1 MTRWHQGPSGEE
13 TQLWLLSQGVR
24 RAETRLSET
33 RKENLA
39 QTEESGMLSTSQA
52 ADQSRK

>member
-33 RKENLA
+33 KKENLA
-39 QTEESGMLSTSQA
+39 QTEETGMLSTSQA

>member
-1 MTRWHQGPSGEE
+1 MTRWHQGPSREE

-39 QTEESGMLSTSQA
+39 QTEETGMLSTSQA